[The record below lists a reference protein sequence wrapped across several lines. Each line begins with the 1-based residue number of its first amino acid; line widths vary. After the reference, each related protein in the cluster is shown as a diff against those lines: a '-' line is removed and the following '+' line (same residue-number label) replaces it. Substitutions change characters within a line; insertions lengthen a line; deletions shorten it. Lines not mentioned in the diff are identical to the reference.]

1 MKVNFSG
8 LDRLN
13 IPSMLDIA
21 IPESKGPEM
30 VIISEIA
37 DKVMMTTDEWNE
49 YGIINDPRGFGWH
62 PVKILK
68 ETEYELNEHQVKILI
83 DAATKLD
90 EISRVT
96 RQNASTW
103 TKLKQLKLTK

>member
-30 VIISEIA
+30 VIISEIS
-37 DKVMMTTDEWNE
+37 DKVSMTTDEWDE

-68 ETEYELNEHQVKILI
+68 ETEYELNEHQVKILM
-83 DAATKLD
+83 DAAITLD
-90 EISRVT
+90 ELGRVT
-96 RQNASTW
+96 RQNSTTW
-103 TKLKQLKLTK
+103 MKLKELKLTK